1 MEMNTKLE
9 VYFPI
14 DSVVSSLAIVEDGT
28 TRARVKGSVAILRID
43 DHSGISTLCL

>member
-1 MEMNTKLE
+1 MNTKLE

-28 TRARVKGSVAILRID
+28 TRARVKRQCCNFMD
-43 DHSGISTLCL
+43 R